1 MVSSLPALNHNA
13 LQWHASL
20 LERRVGLVA
29 TVVLWITC
37 LHMKCTYRLRHFG
50 QAEPG
55 DLHSVN
61 GCVCVCVFLGTKLW
75 KWGGRRDAGS
85 SRNCDCDTRKC
96 LTVEDS
102 AATCSVSKGE
112 HDTVTPKPFHNAWTW
127 HHYTSYNFCRLVFKP
142 LKTSVSPPFRSPSF
156 LLKIEPQPITPLHSN
171 LLNKSEY

>member
-20 LERRVGLVA
+20 LERRVELVA
-29 TVVLWITC
+29 TVVLWITR

-55 DLHSVN
+55 DLHS
-61 GCVCVCVFLGTKLW
+61 GCGRVFVFLGTKLW
-75 KWGGRRDAGS
+75 KWGCRRDAGC

-112 HDTVTPKPFHNAWTW
+112 HDTVTHKPFHTARTW
-127 HHYTSYNFCRLVFKP
+127 HLYNSWKYYRF
-142 LKTSVSPPFRSPSF
+142 VS
-156 LLKIEPQPITPLHSN
+156 LEPQFSAL
-171 LLNKSEY
+171 